1 MKLSEIDTEI
11 SGGFGRVS
19 NVVDD
24 GPWVAQLPAVAA
36 ATEGAGDRPP
46 GLQINSH
53 YIAALI
59 FNTLQLKTLPALQG
73 LVVVHVTCTSFGK
86 FSNRKS
92 SVTNDRFCPL
102 GADGL
107 AHAVACPTIL
117 QFNSFVLS
125 SQSFRI
131 TCTCS

>member
-1 MKLSEIDTEI
+1 MKLSEIDT
-11 SGGFGRVS
+11 RTW
-19 NVVDD
+19 VDD
-24 GPWVAQLPAVAA
+24 GPWAAQLPAVAA

-46 GLQINSH
+46 GLQIN

-117 QFNSFVLS
+117 QFSSFLLS
-125 SQSFRI
+125 SQSLRI